1 MIVTWFDITPIY
13 AIFDH
18 ILHLLYMID
27 LWINEIELILDTY

>member
-13 AIFDH
+13 VIFDH

-27 LWINEIELILDTY
+27 LWINKIEFILVTY